1 MRSTLFRSQHVGD
14 FARARPN
21 RAIGQRAPS
30 SFQGEGDQANL
41 PLEPSFG
48 RSLLQVRWANTP
60 GQPPASRFERSEG
73 VNRERAQ
80 HDRRDHGQRTVQ
92 RDQMH
97 PRGRPLRR
105 HKRARIEMQ
114 PCFRRQFAHGRS
126 PSLHRARY
134 EIRVRAGGKVAPEI
148 VMQTLRP
155 IQITVKNSPPRIL
168 RRILLGGI

>member
-48 RSLLQVRWANTP
+48 LTLLQAWCATP
-60 GQPPASRFERSEG
+60 RAADDLG
-73 VNRERAQ
+73 VLREIRRGEPRACP
-80 HDRRDHGQRTVQ
+80 T
-92 RDQMH
+92 
-97 PRGRPLRR
+97 
-105 HKRARIEMQ
+105 
-114 PCFRRQFAHGRS
+114 RS
-126 PSLHRARY
+126 PRSRPTHCTTRPDASSWPSAPTAQASAHRDAAVLPPTIRAWWFSIAHRARY